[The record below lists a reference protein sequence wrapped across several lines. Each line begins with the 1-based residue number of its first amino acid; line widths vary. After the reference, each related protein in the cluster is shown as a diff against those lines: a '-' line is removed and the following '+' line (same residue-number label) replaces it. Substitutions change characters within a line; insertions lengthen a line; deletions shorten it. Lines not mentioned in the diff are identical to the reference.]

1 MKKFYTILLAA
12 MCLFTTI
19 SAETS
24 QPSSSGESGTTQVKY
39 NVASSFTWEIHT
51 DIDFGKNAG
60 VNQTVNKTAELSDD
74 SLLGVRVNS
83 NVIPDSTKLV
93 ISMDSNNTFKVVNGN
108 TSLSYTVSKTSGGD
122 ALEASDSILEVP
134 AGTNTGSQALYFE
147 LDTTNGGSSEVAGYI
162 FREYYLCGRN

>member
-1 MKKFYTILLAA
+1 MILITDYIRFIYLKIFIRRKIYEEI
-12 MCLFTTI
+12 L
-19 SAETS
+19 
-24 QPSSSGESGTTQVKY
+24 Y
-39 NVASSFTWEIHT
+39 NLIGCYVHT